1 MSLAVFFFCFIADI
15 SFRTR
20 HRLFCRHGVRL
31 AGTRQLRP
39 HGAGSVHAHYTEGVA
54 KGREGANGNGDG
66 NEDGDGDGDGNE
78 SSSRDGNGDWTR
90 EEIGEWKGNEN
101 GEGKWEGRELWYSPH
116 QERSRVQE
124 QALPFRAQHHL
135 CRREAAPTGSQQL
148 MAQDPASVRRC
159 GNEGRA
165 GRRGREGGNG
175 GGDEDKYGNEHEGRN
190 GGE

>member
-1 MSLAVFFFCFIADI
+1 M
-15 SFRTR
+15 
-20 HRLFCRHGVRL
+20 
-31 AGTRQLRP
+31 
-39 HGAGSVHAHYTEGVA
+39 HAHCTEGVT

-66 NEDGDGDGDGNE
+66 DGDGNE
-78 SSSRDGNGDWTR
+78 SSSGDGNGDWTK

-101 GEGKWEGRELWYSPH
+101 GEGKWGGRELWDSPH

-135 CRREAAPTGSQQL
+135 CRREVSPAGSQQL

-159 GNEGRA
+159 GNEGRV
-165 GRRGREGGNG
+165 GHRGREGGNG
-175 GGDEDKYGNEHEGRN
+175 DGNRHGGGDGNEDKYGNVHEGRN